1 MGNSR
6 KAKDPVSDW
15 TALLSEVREAAI
27 ESPGPEW
34 KTCRQIADEQN
45 LSNSYMSN
53 KLRRLAAIGKVEVR
67 KFVLNTNSKTYP
79 VPHYKIKK

>member
-6 KAKDPVSDW
+6 KAKDPVDDW
-15 TALLSEVREAAI
+15 TSLLSKTRAEAI

-34 KTCRQIADEQN
+34 KTCRQIAKEQN
-45 LSNSYMSN
+45 LSLSFMSN
-53 KLRRLAAIGKVEVR
+53 KLRELARAGRVEVR
-67 KFVLNTNSKTYP
+67 KFVVNTHAKTYP

>member
-1 MGNSR
+1 MGDSR
-6 KAKDPVSDW
+6 KAKNPVDDW

-45 LSNSYMSN
+45 LSNSYASA
-53 KLRRLAAIGKVEVR
+53 KLRQLAAIGRVEVR

-79 VPHYKIKK
+79 VPHYKIK

>member
-6 KAKDPVSDW
+6 KTKDPVSDW
-15 TALLSEVREAAI
+15 TALLSEVREASI

-34 KTCRQIADEQN
+34 KTCRQIAKEQN
-45 LSNSYMSN
+45 LSLSYMSN
-53 KLRRLAAIGKVEVR
+53 KLRELARAERVEVR

>member
-15 TALLSEVREAAI
+15 TALLSEVREASI
-27 ESPGPEW
+27 EAPGPEW
-34 KTCRQIADEQN
+34 KTCRQIAEEQN
-45 LSNSYMSN
+45 LSLSYMSN
-53 KLRRLAAIGKVEVR
+53 KLRELARAGRVEVR
-67 KFVLNTNSKTYP
+67 KFVVSTHAKTYP